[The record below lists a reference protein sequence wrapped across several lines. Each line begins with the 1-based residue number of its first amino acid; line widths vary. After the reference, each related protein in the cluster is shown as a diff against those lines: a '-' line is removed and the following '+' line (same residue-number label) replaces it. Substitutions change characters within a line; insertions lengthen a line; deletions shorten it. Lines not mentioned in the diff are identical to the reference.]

1 MDALFFAQYFNL
13 SISYIW
19 GMEIISL
26 SDSIAEIVADELII
40 NNVEDGVDLIG
51 NIYYQGFDKAIV
63 YEKNITPLFFDLS
76 TKIAGEILQKFSNY
90 RMRLAIVGD
99 FSKYPSKSM
108 SDFISESNQHGQ
120 INFVNSKLEAVNA
133 LSKK

>member
-1 MDALFFAQYFNL
+1 
-13 SISYIW
+13 
-19 GMEIISL
+19 MEIINL
-26 SDSIAEIVADELII
+26 SDGVAEIMADGLVI
-40 NNVEDGVDLIG
+40 NNIDDGVDLIG
-51 NIYYQGFDKAIV
+51 NIYYNGFDKAII

-99 FSKYPSKSM
+99 FSKYASKSM
-108 SDFISESNQHGQ
+108 SNFISESNQHGQ
-120 INFVNSKLEAVNA
+120 INFVNSKLEAINA